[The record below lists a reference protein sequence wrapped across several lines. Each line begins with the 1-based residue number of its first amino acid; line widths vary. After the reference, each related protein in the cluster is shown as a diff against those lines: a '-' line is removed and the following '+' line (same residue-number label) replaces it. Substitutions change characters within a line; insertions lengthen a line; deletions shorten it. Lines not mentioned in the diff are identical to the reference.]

1 MLLERGEW
9 YVIMCMPYNY
19 YRILLMYMNCLMY
32 IILVILCFI
41 ILEWVFNIVESIFG
55 KKKKWISIN
64 SSMAN
69 SEF

>member
-9 YVIMCMPYNY
+9 YVIMCMPSNY

-55 KKKKWISIN
+55 KKKKVDIY
-64 SSMAN
+64 
-69 SEF
+69 